1 MPTLIDERKIQEIVG
16 RILGLTSPRRI
27 ILFGSAASGRM
38 TRDSDLDLLVLA
50 DDPGD
55 TRKHSVRL
63 RQALGGL
70 GVPVDVVVMAPARFE
85 ETKEVIGG
93 IAYPANKYGKVIYEA
108 SG

>member
-1 MPTLIDERKIQEIVG
+1 MIQEIVR

-55 TRKHSVRL
+55 TRKNSVRL

-93 IAYPANKYGKVIYEA
+93 IAYPAHKYGKVIYEA